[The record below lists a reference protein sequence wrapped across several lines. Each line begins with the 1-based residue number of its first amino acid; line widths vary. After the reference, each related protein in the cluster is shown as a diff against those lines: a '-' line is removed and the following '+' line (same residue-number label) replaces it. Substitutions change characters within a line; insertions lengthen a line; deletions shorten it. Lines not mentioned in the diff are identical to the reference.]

1 MLLSFCSERIIGL
14 EFHYSRMPLQR
25 ELFLQFV
32 RFGIVGVFAT
42 AFHYGIYWLLMYYM
56 NASVAYT
63 IGYVLSFVANFF
75 LTSYFTFKKKATVKK
90 GVGFVL
96 SHGVNYL
103 LHIVLLNVFLWMGLS
118 KALAPIP
125 VFCIVIPVNFLLVR
139 YVFKK

>member
-1 MLLSFCSERIIGL
+1 MT
-14 EFHYSRMPLQR
+14 LQR
-25 ELFLQFV
+25 ELFLEFV
-32 RFGIVGVFAT
+32 RFGTVGVFAT
-42 AFHYGIYWLLMYYM
+42 ALHYGIYWLLMHYM

-75 LTSYFTFKKKATVKK
+75 LTSFFTFKKKATMKK
-90 GVGFVL
+90 GVGFML

-125 VFCIVIPVNFLLVR
+125 IFCIVIPVNFLLVR

>member
-1 MLLSFCSERIIGL
+1 MLILKEDVQSIMIFSKQT
-14 EFHYSRMPLQR
+14 F
-25 ELFLQFV
+25 FQFF

-42 AFHYGIYWLLMYYM
+42 ALHYGIYWLLMHYM

-75 LTSYFTFKKKATVKK
+75 LTSYFTFKKRATMKK
-90 GVGFVL
+90 GVGFAM

-103 LHIVLLNVFLWMGLS
+103 LHMVLLNVFLWMGLS
-118 KALAPIP
+118 KSIAPIP

-139 YVFKK
+139 FVFKK